1 MSVFTTLKQPEILMM
16 LAFVAALMLYF
27 TLKLWLN
34 MRQIRFIM
42 SHQTEVPKPFDQR
55 IDLAAHQK
63 SARYAFVKLRLAR
76 LSLFIST
83 SILLIWTL
91 GGGIGSLA
99 AAVQHITV
107 HPLYFGVVLIILFS
121 LINSLFD
128 LPLAYV
134 SQFHVEEAFGFN
146 RMTIAMW
153 LVDLLKNT
161 LLSLV
166 LGIPL
171 LYGVLSFMQRFPEM
185 WWFWAWALFL
195 GFNVLMLWLYPTLIA
210 PLFNKFTPLPEGD
223 LKIRLEALL
232 KRCGFSSKGMF
243 VMDGSRRS
251 GHGNAYFTGFG
262 RNKRIVFFDTLLE
275 QLSEPQIEAVLAHE
289 LGHFHHKHILKRMLW
304 LLPLSLASFA
314 LLGWLVKQM
323 WFYAGLGI
331 SDEFALL
338 DSLAQQPTHLFAVG
352 LLLFSLVLPVFLFIF
367 TPIFS
372 RGSRKD
378 EFEADAFAV
387 KNSNGQD
394 LIEALV
400 AMYHDNA
407 SFVGTDPWYSRF
419 YDSHPPAVVRV
430 AHLQAEMK
438 NQQQTPRQG
447 DSA

>member
-1 MSVFTTLKQPEILMM
+1 MSVSTSFMQPELLMM
-16 LAFVAALMLYF
+16 AAFVAALAVYF

-34 MRQIRFIM
+34 MRQIQYIM
-42 SHQTEVPKPFDQR
+42 AHQHEIPAPFDRR
-55 IDLAAHQK
+55 IDLEAHQK

-76 LSLFIST
+76 LGLFIST
-83 SILLIWTL
+83 SVLLIWTL
-91 GGGIGSLA
+91 GGGIASLSA
-99 AAVQHITV
+99 VVQHLSV
-107 HPLYFGVVLIILFS
+107 HPLHFGVILLLLFS

-134 SQFHVEEAFGFN
+134 HQFHVEEAFGFN
-146 RMTIAMW
+146 RMTRGMW
-153 LVDLLKNT
+153 LMDLFKNT

-166 LGIPL
+166 LGVPL
-171 LYGVLSFMQRFPEM
+171 LYGILSFMRLFPNT

-210 PLFNKFTPLPEGD
+210 PLFNKFTPLPDGE
-223 LKIRLEALL
+223 LKTRLEALL
-232 KRCGFSSKGMF
+232 ARCGFSSKGMF

-262 RNKRIVFFDTLLE
+262 RNKRIVFFDTLLA
-275 QLSEPQIEAVLAHE
+275 QLTEPQIEAVLAHE
-289 LGHFHHKHILKRMLW
+289 LGHFHHKHILKRMAW
-304 LLPLSLASFA
+304 MLPLSLASFA
-314 LLGWLVKQM
+314 LLGWLVKKM
-323 WFYAGLGI
+323 WFYAGLGV

-352 LLLFSLVLPVFLFIF
+352 LLLFSLVLPIFLFIF

-372 RGSRKD
+372 LQSRKD

-387 KNSNGQD
+387 KHSNGQH
-394 LIEALV
+394 LIDALV

-430 AHLQAEMK
+430 AHLQAEISK
-438 NQQQTPRQG
+438 QG
-447 DSA
+447 TRHE

>member
-1 MSVFTTLKQPEILMM
+1 MMAVFKQAEVLLM
-16 LAFVAALMLYF
+16 LAFVAALVLYF

-42 SHQTEVPKPFDQR
+42 AHQHQVPPPFDRR
-55 IDLAAHQK
+55 IDLEAHQK

-76 LSLFIST
+76 LGLFIST
-83 SILLIWTL
+83 SVLLIWTL
-91 GGGIGSLA
+91 GGGIASLSA
-99 AAVQHITV
+99 VVQHLTS
-107 HPLYFGVVLIILFS
+107 HPLHFGVVLLVLFS
-121 LINSLFD
+121 LIGSLFE

-134 SQFHVEEAFGFN
+134 DQFYVEQSFGFN
-146 RMTIAMW
+146 RMTRGMW
-153 LVDLLKNT
+153 WMDLLKNT
-161 LLSLV
+161 VLSAI

-171 LYGVLSFMQRFPEM
+171 LYAVLAFMRLFPDT

-210 PLFNKFTPLPEGD
+210 PLFNKFTPLPDGE
-223 LKIRLEALL
+223 LKTRLEALL
-232 KRCGFSSKGMF
+232 QRCGFSSNGMF

-262 RNKRIVFFDTLLE
+262 RNKRIVFFDTLLA
-275 QLSEPQIEAVLAHE
+275 QLTEPQIEAVLAHE
-289 LGHFHHKHILKRMLW
+289 LGHFHHKHILKRMAW
-304 LLPLSLASFA
+304 MLPLSLGGFA
-314 LLGWLVKQM
+314 LLGFLVNKM
-323 WFYAGLGI
+323 WFYAGLGV
-331 SDEFALL
+331 SDDFALL

-372 RGSRKD
+372 LQSRKD

-394 LIEALV
+394 LIDALV

-419 YDSHPPAVVRV
+419 YDSHPPAVIRV
-430 AHLQAEMK
+430 AHLQSEISK
-438 NQQQTPRQG
+438 QSG
-447 DSA
+447 VHHE

>member
-1 MSVFTTLKQPEILMM
+1 M
-16 LAFVAALMLYF
+16 LAFVAALVLYF

-42 SHQTEVPKPFDQR
+42 AHQHQVPPPFDCH
-55 IDLAAHQK
+55 IDLEAHQK

-76 LSLFIST
+76 LGLFIST
-83 SILLIWTL
+83 SVLLIWTL
-91 GGGIGSLA
+91 GGGIASLSA
-99 AAVQHITV
+99 VVQHLTA
-107 HPLYFGVVLIILFS
+107 HPLHFGVVLLVLFS
-121 LINSLFD
+121 LIGSLFE

-134 SQFHVEEAFGFN
+134 DQFYVEQSFGFN
-146 RMTIAMW
+146 RMTRGMW
-153 LVDLLKNT
+153 WMDLLKNT
-161 LLSLV
+161 VLSAV

-171 LYGVLSFMQRFPEM
+171 LYAVLAFMRLFPDT

-210 PLFNKFTPLPEGD
+210 PLFNKFTPLPDGE
-223 LKIRLEALL
+223 LKTRLEALL
-232 KRCGFSSKGMF
+232 QRCGFSSNRMF

-262 RNKRIVFFDTLLE
+262 RNKRIVFFDTLLA
-275 QLSEPQIEAVLAHE
+275 QLTEPQIEAVLAHE
-289 LGHFHHKHILKRMLW
+289 LGHFHHKHILKRMAW
-304 LLPLSLASFA
+304 MLPLSLGGFA
-314 LLGWLVKQM
+314 LLGFLVDKM
-323 WFYAGLGI
+323 WFYAGLGV
-331 SDEFALL
+331 SDDFALL

-372 RGSRKD
+372 LQSRKD

-394 LIEALV
+394 LIDALV

-419 YDSHPPAVVRV
+419 YDSHPPAVIRV
-430 AHLQAEMK
+430 AHLQSEIGK
-438 NQQQTPRQG
+438 QSG
-447 DSA
+447 VHHE

>member
-1 MSVFTTLKQPEILMM
+1 M
-16 LAFVAALMLYF
+16 LAFVAALVLYF

-42 SHQTEVPKPFDQR
+42 AHQHQVPPPFDRR
-55 IDLAAHQK
+55 IDLEAHQK

-76 LSLFIST
+76 LGLFIST
-83 SILLIWTL
+83 SVLLIWTL
-91 GGGIGSLA
+91 GGGIASLSA
-99 AAVQHITV
+99 VVQHLTA
-107 HPLYFGVVLIILFS
+107 HPLHFGVVLLVLFS
-121 LINSLFD
+121 LIGSLFE

-134 SQFHVEEAFGFN
+134 DQFYVEQAFGFN
-146 RMTIAMW
+146 RMTRGMW
-153 LVDLLKNT
+153 WMDLLKNT
-161 LLSLV
+161 VLSAV

-171 LYGVLSFMQRFPEM
+171 LYAVLAFMRLFPDT

-210 PLFNKFTPLPEGD
+210 PLFNQFTPLPDGE
-223 LKIRLEALL
+223 LKTRLEALL
-232 KRCGFSSKGMF
+232 QRCGFSSNGMF

-262 RNKRIVFFDTLLE
+262 RNKRIVFFDTLLA
-275 QLSEPQIEAVLAHE
+275 QLTEPQIEAVLAHE
-289 LGHFHHKHILKRMLW
+289 LGHFHHKHILKRMAW
-304 LLPLSLASFA
+304 MLPLSLGGFA
-314 LLGWLVKQM
+314 LLGFLVNKM
-323 WFYAGLGI
+323 WFYAGLGV
-331 SDEFALL
+331 SDDFALL

-372 RGSRKD
+372 LQSRKD

-394 LIEALV
+394 LIDALV

-419 YDSHPPAVVRV
+419 YDSHPPAVIRV
-430 AHLQAEMK
+430 AHLQSEIGK
-438 NQQQTPRQG
+438 QSG
-447 DSA
+447 VHHE

>member
-1 MSVFTTLKQPEILMM
+1 MSVSTSFMQPELLMM
-16 LAFVAALMLYF
+16 AAFVAALAVYF

-34 MRQIRFIM
+34 MRQIQYIM
-42 SHQTEVPKPFDQR
+42 AHQHEIPAPFDRR
-55 IDLAAHQK
+55 IDLEAHQK

-76 LSLFIST
+76 LGLFIST
-83 SILLIWTL
+83 SVLLIWTL
-91 GGGIGSLA
+91 GGGIASLSA
-99 AAVQHITV
+99 VVQHLSV
-107 HPLYFGVVLIILFS
+107 HPLHFGVILLLLFS

-134 SQFHVEEAFGFN
+134 HQFHVEEAFGFN
-146 RMTIAMW
+146 RMTRGMW
-153 LVDLLKNT
+153 LMDLFKNT

-166 LGIPL
+166 LGVPL
-171 LYGVLSFMQRFPEM
+171 LYGILSFMRLFPNT

-210 PLFNKFTPLPEGD
+210 PLFNKFTPLPDGE
-223 LKIRLEALL
+223 LKTRLEALL
-232 KRCGFSSKGMF
+232 ARCGFSSKGMF

-262 RNKRIVFFDTLLE
+262 RNKRIVFFDTLLA
-275 QLSEPQIEAVLAHE
+275 QLTEPQIEAVLAHE
-289 LGHFHHKHILKRMLW
+289 LGHFHHKHILKRMAW
-304 LLPLSLASFA
+304 MLPLSLASFA
-314 LLGWLVKQM
+314 LLGWLVKKM
-323 WFYAGLGI
+323 WFYAGLGV

-352 LLLFSLVLPVFLFIF
+352 LLLFSLVLPIFLFIF

-372 RGSRKD
+372 LQSRKD

-387 KNSNGQD
+387 KHSNGQD
-394 LIEALV
+394 LIDALV

-430 AHLQAEMK
+430 AHLQAEISK
-438 NQQQTPRQG
+438 QG
-447 DSA
+447 TRHE

>member
-1 MSVFTTLKQPEILMM
+1 MSVSTSFMQPELLMM
-16 LAFVAALMLYF
+16 AAFVAALAMYF

-34 MRQIRFIM
+34 MRQIQYIM
-42 SHQTEVPKPFDQR
+42 AHQHEIPAPFDRR
-55 IDLAAHQK
+55 IDLEAHQK

-76 LSLFIST
+76 LGLFIST
-83 SILLIWTL
+83 SVLLIWTL
-91 GGGIGSLA
+91 GGGIASLSA
-99 AAVQHITV
+99 VVQHLSV
-107 HPLYFGVVLIILFS
+107 HPLHFGVILLLLFS

-134 SQFHVEEAFGFN
+134 HQFHVEEAFGFN
-146 RMTIAMW
+146 RMTRGMW
-153 LVDLLKNT
+153 LMDLFKNT

-166 LGIPL
+166 LGVPL
-171 LYGVLSFMQRFPEM
+171 LYGILSFMRLFPNT

-210 PLFNKFTPLPEGD
+210 PLFNKFTPLPDGE
-223 LKIRLEALL
+223 LKTRLEALL
-232 KRCGFSSKGMF
+232 ARCGFSSKGMF

-262 RNKRIVFFDTLLE
+262 RNKRIVFFDTLLA
-275 QLSEPQIEAVLAHE
+275 QLTEPQIEAVLAHE
-289 LGHFHHKHILKRMLW
+289 LGHFHHKHILKRMAW
-304 LLPLSLASFA
+304 MLPLSLASFA
-314 LLGWLVKQM
+314 LLGWLVKKM
-323 WFYAGLGI
+323 WFYAGLGV

-338 DSLAQQPTHLFAVG
+338 DSLAQQSTHLFAVG
-352 LLLFSLVLPVFLFIF
+352 LLLFSLVLPIFLFIF

-372 RGSRKD
+372 LQSRKD

-387 KNSNGQD
+387 KHSSGQD
-394 LIEALV
+394 LIDALV

-430 AHLQAEMK
+430 AHLQAEISK
-438 NQQQTPRQG
+438 QSG
-447 DSA
+447 AHHE

>member
-1 MSVFTTLKQPEILMM
+1 MMAVIKQAEVLLM
-16 LAFVAALMLYF
+16 LAFVAALVLYF

-42 SHQTEVPKPFDQR
+42 AHQHQVPPPFDRR
-55 IDLAAHQK
+55 IDLEAHQK

-76 LSLFIST
+76 LGLFIST
-83 SILLIWTL
+83 SVLLIWTL
-91 GGGIGSLA
+91 GGGIASLSA
-99 AAVQHITV
+99 VVQHLTS
-107 HPLYFGVVLIILFS
+107 HPLHFGVVLLVLFS
-121 LINSLFD
+121 LIGSLFE

-134 SQFHVEEAFGFN
+134 DQFYVEQSFGFN
-146 RMTIAMW
+146 RMTRGMW
-153 LVDLLKNT
+153 WMDLLKNT
-161 LLSLV
+161 VLSAV

-171 LYGVLSFMQRFPEM
+171 LYAVLAFMRLFPDT

-210 PLFNKFTPLPEGD
+210 PLFNQFTPLPDGE
-223 LKIRLEALL
+223 LKTRLEALL
-232 KRCGFSSKGMF
+232 QRCGFSSNGMF

-262 RNKRIVFFDTLLE
+262 RNKRIVFFDTLLA
-275 QLSEPQIEAVLAHE
+275 QLTEPQIEAVLAHE
-289 LGHFHHKHILKRMLW
+289 LGHFHHKHILKRMAW
-304 LLPLSLASFA
+304 MLPLSLGGFA
-314 LLGWLVKQM
+314 LLGFLVNKM
-323 WFYAGLGI
+323 WFYAGLGV
-331 SDEFALL
+331 SDDFALL

-372 RGSRKD
+372 LQSRKD

-394 LIEALV
+394 LIDALV

-419 YDSHPPAVVRV
+419 YDSHPPAVIRV
-430 AHLQAEMK
+430 AHLQSEISK
-438 NQQQTPRQG
+438 QSG
-447 DSA
+447 VHHE

>member
-1 MSVFTTLKQPEILMM
+1 MSVSTSFMQPELLMM
-16 LAFVAALMLYF
+16 AAFVAALAVYF

-34 MRQIRFIM
+34 MRQIQYIM
-42 SHQTEVPKPFDQR
+42 AHQHEIPAPFDRR
-55 IDLAAHQK
+55 IDLEAHQK

-76 LSLFIST
+76 LGLFIST
-83 SILLIWTL
+83 SVLLIWTL
-91 GGGIGSLA
+91 GGGIASLSA
-99 AAVQHITV
+99 VVQHWSV
-107 HPLYFGVVLIILFS
+107 HPLHFGVILLLLFS

-134 SQFHVEEAFGFN
+134 NQFHVEEAFGFN
-146 RMTIAMW
+146 RMTRGMW
-153 LVDLLKNT
+153 LMDLFKNT
-161 LLSLV
+161 ALSLV
-166 LGIPL
+166 LGVPL
-171 LYGVLSFMQRFPEM
+171 LYGILSFMRLFPDT

-210 PLFNKFTPLPEGD
+210 PLFNKFTPLPEGE
-223 LKIRLEALL
+223 LKTRLEALL
-232 KRCGFSSKGMF
+232 ARCGFSSKGMF

-262 RNKRIVFFDTLLE
+262 RNKRIVFFDTLLA
-275 QLSEPQIEAVLAHE
+275 QLTEPQIEAVLAHE
-289 LGHFHHKHILKRMLW
+289 LGHFHHKHILKRMAW
-304 LLPLSLASFA
+304 MLPLSLASFA
-314 LLGWLVKQM
+314 LLGWLVKKM
-323 WFYAGLGI
+323 WFYAGLGV

-352 LLLFSLVLPVFLFIF
+352 LLLFSLVLPIFLFIF

-372 RGSRKD
+372 LQSRKD

-387 KNSNGQD
+387 KHSNGQD
-394 LIEALV
+394 LIDALV

-430 AHLQAEMK
+430 AHLQAEISK
-438 NQQQTPRQG
+438 QG
-447 DSA
+447 TRHE

>member
-1 MSVFTTLKQPEILMM
+1 MSVSTSFMQPELLMM
-16 LAFVAALMLYF
+16 AAFVAALAMYF

-34 MRQIRFIM
+34 MRQIQYIM
-42 SHQTEVPKPFDQR
+42 AHQHEIPAPFDRR
-55 IDLAAHQK
+55 IDLEAHQK

-76 LSLFIST
+76 LGLFIST
-83 SILLIWTL
+83 SVLLIWTL
-91 GGGIGSLA
+91 GGGIASLSA
-99 AAVQHITV
+99 VVQHLSV
-107 HPLYFGVVLIILFS
+107 HPLHFGVILLLLFS

-134 SQFHVEEAFGFN
+134 HQFHVEEAFGFN
-146 RMTIAMW
+146 RMTRGMW
-153 LVDLLKNT
+153 LMDLFKNT

-166 LGIPL
+166 LGVPL
-171 LYGVLSFMQRFPEM
+171 LYGILSFMRLFPNT

-210 PLFNKFTPLPEGD
+210 PLFNKFTPLPDGE
-223 LKIRLEALL
+223 LKTRLEALL
-232 KRCGFSSKGMF
+232 ARCGFSSKGMF

-262 RNKRIVFFDTLLE
+262 RNKRIVFFDTLLA
-275 QLSEPQIEAVLAHE
+275 QLTEPQIEAVLAHE
-289 LGHFHHKHILKRMLW
+289 LGHFHHKHILKRMAW
-304 LLPLSLASFA
+304 MLPLSLASFA
-314 LLGWLVKQM
+314 LLGWLVKKM
-323 WFYAGLGI
+323 WFYAGLGV

-352 LLLFSLVLPVFLFIF
+352 LLLFSLVLPIFLFIF

-372 RGSRKD
+372 LQSRKD

-387 KNSNGQD
+387 KHSNGQD
-394 LIEALV
+394 LIDALV

-430 AHLQAEMK
+430 AHLQAEISK
-438 NQQQTPRQG
+438 QG
-447 DSA
+447 TRHE

>member
-1 MSVFTTLKQPEILMM
+1 MSVFTRLLQPELLMM
-16 LAFVAALMLYF
+16 AAFVAALAVYF
-27 TLKLWLN
+27 TLKLRLN
-34 MRQIRFIM
+34 IRQIQYIM
-42 SHQTEVPKPFDQR
+42 AHQHEIPAPFDRR
-55 IDLAAHQK
+55 IDLEAHQK

-76 LSLFIST
+76 LGLFIST
-83 SILLIWTL
+83 SVLLIWTL
-91 GGGIGSLA
+91 GGGIASLSEL
-99 AAVQHITV
+99 VQHLSV
-107 HPLYFGVVLIILFS
+107 HPLHFGVIVLLLFS

-134 SQFHVEEAFGFN
+134 DQFHVEQAFGFN
-146 RMTIAMW
+146 RMTRGMW
-153 LVDLLKNT
+153 LMDLLKNT

-166 LGIPL
+166 LGAPL
-171 LYGVLSFMQRFPEM
+171 LYGVLSFMRMFPDT

-210 PLFNKFTPLPEGD
+210 PLFNKFTPLPEGE
-223 LKIRLEALL
+223 LKTRLEALL
-232 KRCGFSSKGMF
+232 ERCGFSSEGMF

-262 RNKRIVFFDTLLE
+262 RNKRIVFFDTLLA
-275 QLSEPQIEAVLAHE
+275 QLTEPQIEAVLAHE
-289 LGHFHHKHILKRMLW
+289 LGHFHHKHILKRMAW
-304 LLPLSLASFA
+304 MLPLSLASFA
-314 LLGWLVKQM
+314 LLGWLVKKM
-323 WFYAGLGI
+323 WFYAGLGV

-372 RGSRKD
+372 LQSRKD

-387 KNSNGQD
+387 KHSNGQD
-394 LIEALV
+394 LIDALV

-430 AHLQAEMK
+430 AHLQAEISK
-438 NQQQTPRQG
+438 QG
-447 DSA
+447 ARHE

>member
-1 MSVFTTLKQPEILMM
+1 MSVSTSFMQPELLMM
-16 LAFVAALMLYF
+16 AAFVAALAMYF

-34 MRQIRFIM
+34 MRQIQYIM
-42 SHQTEVPKPFDQR
+42 AHQYEIPAPFDRR
-55 IDLAAHQK
+55 IGLEAHQK

-76 LSLFIST
+76 LGLFIST
-83 SILLIWTL
+83 SVLLIWTL
-91 GGGIGSLA
+91 GGGIASLA
-99 AAVQHITV
+99 AVVQHLST
-107 HPLYFGVVLIILFS
+107 HPLHFGVILLLLFS

-134 SQFHVEEAFGFN
+134 HQSHVEEAFGFN
-146 RMTIAMW
+146 RMTRGMW
-153 LVDLLKNT
+153 LMDLFKNT
-161 LLSLV
+161 ALSLV
-166 LGIPL
+166 LGVPL
-171 LYGVLSFMQRFPEM
+171 LYGILSFMRLFPDT

-210 PLFNKFTPLPEGD
+210 PLFNKFTPLPEGE
-223 LKIRLEALL
+223 LKTRLEALL
-232 KRCGFSSKGMF
+232 ARCGFSSKGMF

-262 RNKRIVFFDTLLE
+262 RNKRIVFFDTLLA
-275 QLSEPQIEAVLAHE
+275 QLTEPQIEAVLAHE
-289 LGHFHHKHILKRMLW
+289 LGHFHHKHILKRMAW
-304 LLPLSLASFA
+304 MLPLSLASFA
-314 LLGWLVKQM
+314 LLGWLVKKM
-323 WFYAGLGI
+323 WFYAGLGV

-372 RGSRKD
+372 LQSRKD

-387 KNSNGQD
+387 KHSNGQD
-394 LIEALV
+394 LIDALV

-430 AHLQAEMK
+430 AHLRAEISK
-438 NQQQTPRQG
+438 QG
-447 DSA
+447 ARHE

>member
-1 MSVFTTLKQPEILMM
+1 MSVSTSFMQPELLMM
-16 LAFVAALMLYF
+16 AAFVAALAMYF

-34 MRQIRFIM
+34 MRQIQYIM
-42 SHQTEVPKPFDQR
+42 AHQHEIPAPFDRR
-55 IDLAAHQK
+55 IDLEAHQK

-76 LSLFIST
+76 LGLFIST
-83 SILLIWTL
+83 SVLLIWTL
-91 GGGIGSLA
+91 GGGIASLSA
-99 AAVQHITV
+99 VVQHWSV
-107 HPLYFGVVLIILFS
+107 HPLHFGVILLLLFS

-134 SQFHVEEAFGFN
+134 NQFHVEEAFGFN
-146 RMTIAMW
+146 RMTRGMW
-153 LVDLLKNT
+153 LMDLFKNT
-161 LLSLV
+161 ALSLV
-166 LGIPL
+166 LGVPL
-171 LYGVLSFMQRFPEM
+171 LYGILSFMRLFPDT

-210 PLFNKFTPLPEGD
+210 PLFNKFTPLPEGE
-223 LKIRLEALL
+223 LKTRLEALL
-232 KRCGFSSKGMF
+232 ARCGFSSKGMF

-262 RNKRIVFFDTLLE
+262 RNKRIVFFDTLLA
-275 QLSEPQIEAVLAHE
+275 QLTEPQIEAVLAHE
-289 LGHFHHKHILKRMLW
+289 LGHFHHKHILKRMAW
-304 LLPLSLASFA
+304 MLPLSLASFA
-314 LLGWLVKQM
+314 LLGWLVKKM
-323 WFYAGLGI
+323 WFYAGLGV

-352 LLLFSLVLPVFLFIF
+352 LLLFSLVLPIFLFIF

-372 RGSRKD
+372 LQSRKD

-387 KNSNGQD
+387 KHSNGQD
-394 LIEALV
+394 LIDALV

-430 AHLQAEMK
+430 AHLQAEISK
-438 NQQQTPRQG
+438 QG
-447 DSA
+447 TRHE

>member
-1 MSVFTTLKQPEILMM
+1 MSVSTSFMQPELLMM
-16 LAFVAALMLYF
+16 AAFVAALAVYF

-34 MRQIRFIM
+34 MRQIQYIM
-42 SHQTEVPKPFDQR
+42 AHQHEIPAPFDRR
-55 IDLAAHQK
+55 IDLEAHQK

-76 LSLFIST
+76 LGLFIST
-83 SILLIWTL
+83 SVLLIWTL
-91 GGGIGSLA
+91 GGGIASLSA
-99 AAVQHITV
+99 VVQHLSV
-107 HPLYFGVVLIILFS
+107 HPLHFGVILLLLFS

-134 SQFHVEEAFGFN
+134 HQFHVEEAFGFN
-146 RMTIAMW
+146 RMTRGMW
-153 LVDLLKNT
+153 LMDLFKNT

-166 LGIPL
+166 LGVPL
-171 LYGVLSFMQRFPEM
+171 LYGILSFMRLFPNT

-210 PLFNKFTPLPEGD
+210 PLFNKFTPLPDGE
-223 LKIRLEALL
+223 LKTRLEALL
-232 KRCGFSSKGMF
+232 ARCGFSSKGMF

-262 RNKRIVFFDTLLE
+262 RNKRIVFFDTLLA
-275 QLSEPQIEAVLAHE
+275 QLTEPQIEAVLAHE
-289 LGHFHHKHILKRMLW
+289 LGHFHHKHILKRMAW
-304 LLPLSLASFA
+304 MLPLSLASFA
-314 LLGWLVKQM
+314 LLGWLVKKM
-323 WFYAGLGI
+323 WFYAGLGV

-338 DSLAQQPTHLFAVG
+338 DSLAQQSTHLFAVG
-352 LLLFSLVLPVFLFIF
+352 LLLFSLVLPIFLFIF

-372 RGSRKD
+372 LQSRKD

-387 KNSNGQD
+387 KHSSGQD
-394 LIEALV
+394 LIDALV

-430 AHLQAEMK
+430 AHLQAEISK
-438 NQQQTPRQG
+438 QSG
-447 DSA
+447 AHHE